1 MSFLKI
7 DWKTE
12 YLVSNEKLKDGAS
25 AIHLSLPCNMAAR
38 AQVLPVKL

>member
-1 MSFLKI
+1 MSFLKL

-25 AIHLSLPCNMAAR
+25 AIHLALPSNMAAR
-38 AQVLPVKL
+38 VQVLLDII